1 MVSLTVAWICMTH
14 LMVFAIVLLFKA
26 KGRAANRTLA
36 AIMFCF
42 GYVHL
47 NHILIITGSMTE
59 HPWTHWPNVIS
70 FLFIYLVGPLFLHY
84 TSLLTGTPVQWR
96 RYLWV
101 HLPPLAVPVWYIA
114 RFLFLS
120 EQEIIDYYRMAM
132 VVQPW
137 DANVAVAV
145 VTVQG
150 CAYWLWCLR
159 MLKRHDERIR
169 ERPFYREMNLKWL
182 SSIIIGLLVLSF
194 LIIPASLY
202 VIRDDVTVLFMV
214 YPILSTT
221 IYMALFF
228 SSMRFPSEQEERD
241 MMMELLRQRLSRD
254 FHDELGGDLSKLSV
268 ISQRLELLAADD
280 PEIARY
286 VRSVRDTSA
295 QLDGSIRTM
304 VGAMAAGS
312 RSLNAVVADL
322 REEFSRY
329 MDGLDMAHECSVVG
343 LKEASG
349 TLPYESVRNINAA
362 LREAM
367 HNAVRHAEADLITM
381 AVRLK
386 GDGMTITITDNGKGM
401 DTNGARVR
409 GLRNMEQRITAI
421 GGRFECISAAGQGTE
436 LRFSDIPINTEVL
449 Q

>member
-1 MVSLTVAWICMTH
+1 
-14 LMVFAIVLLFKA
+14 MVFAIVLLFKGR
-26 KGRAANRTLA
+26 GRAANRTLA

-47 NHILIITGSMTE
+47 NHILIITGSMME

-70 FLFIYLVGPLFLHY
+70 FLIIYLIGPLFLHY
-84 TSLLTGTPVQWR
+84 TSLLTGSAVQWR
-96 RYLWV
+96 EYFWI
-101 HLPPLAVPVWYIA
+101 HLLPMIVPVWYIG
-114 RFLFLS
+114 RFLFLT
-120 EQEIIDYYRMAM
+120 EQEIIEYYRMAM
-132 VVQPW
+132 IVQPW

-159 MLKRHDERIR
+159 MLKHHDQRIR
-169 ERPFYREMNLKWL
+169 DRPFYKEMNLKWL
-182 SSIIIGLLVLSF
+182 STTIISLLVLSF
-194 LIIPASLY
+194 LIIPVSLY
-202 VIRDDVTVLFMV
+202 VIRNDVTVLFMF

-228 SSMRFPSEQEERD
+228 SSIRFPSEQEERD
-241 MMMELLRQRLSRD
+241 MMMELLRHRLSRD

-286 VRSVRDTSA
+286 TRSVRDTSA
-295 QLDGSIRTM
+295 QLHDSIRTM
-304 VGAMAAGS
+304 VSSMAAGNRTVS
-312 RSLNAVVADL
+312 TMVADL
-322 REEFSRY
+322 REEFTRY
-329 MDGLDMAHECSVVG
+329 MSDLDIAHDCSVDGVEEMG
-343 LKEASG
+343 G
-349 TLPYESVRNINAA
+349 TLPYESVRNIHAA

-367 HNAVRHAEADLITM
+367 HNAVRHAEADHITM
-381 AVRLK
+381 AVRME
-386 GDGMTITITDNGKGM
+386 GDTMSITVTDNGKGM
-401 DTNGARVR
+401 DSGEVLAR

-421 GGRFECISAAGQGTE
+421 GGRFECISAPGQGTE
-436 LRFSDIPINTEVL
+436 LRFSDILIHTKVL